1 MISRTKKFAYVLAF
15 VLSVL
20 YLVWRV
26 LFTLPW
32 HANIWILIFAILL
45 VSAEIISNIT
55 AYIVIYFRVWVAR
68 HDIHQD
74 FSKLDYLPG
83 LDVPD
88 IDMIVATHD
97 EDMALLRKTFN
108 AIKHI
113 DYPDRKKVHLVVAD
127 DGNRPEVAALTK
139 QYGGQ
144 YIGLSGN
151 KEAKS
156 GNINHALSIVHSPLV
171 AIFDADMIPYSSFLN
186 ATVPIFMQN
195 MVDQAQEDNKE
206 PKLGFVQTPQSF
218 YNADIFQFNLF
229 SEKVVP
235 NEQDY
240 FSRDI
245 NVLNSM
251 SGSAIFTG
259 SNTVF
264 LRQAIDDAGGFPV
277 GTLTEDFELGGRI
290 NMAGYVSYSTD
301 EPQASGISPV
311 DVKGV
316 IKQRV
321 RWARGVIQSSRN
333 MKIFTNSKLK
343 FNNRLVLINSY
354 LYWWSFS
361 RRLIFMIAPVL
372 FALFNQ
378 PVVIANLWLLMIF
391 WAPGYFLLHWVLGDT
406 SSSIRNERWGEV
418 QETFF
423 APYLFFP
430 VILQSLGI
438 KQTKFKVTDKDSVFG
453 WRDRLY
459 MVPYVVAWL
468 FLAAAIIQ
476 FNYGKFGT
484 EIMMGS
490 IVTFWLVM
498 HLINVT
504 FCIFLASGR
513 PVYRGSERF
522 DRKYDGSV
530 FLSDKVYIIETVN
543 VSEKGLLFI
552 TPSTDELITHAGQ
565 EIKIKIAYK
574 DEFAEVVGQIVRVI
588 DVDGQHQYAVEL
600 KEDAMDHASSDTYL
614 QIIYDGYNLVLPEEQ
629 DEWITPID
637 ALYSNIANRFEN
649 MIRRYNKS
657 RGSDEKRGQS

>member
-1 MISRTKKFAYVLAF
+1 MISRTKKIAYVLAF
-15 VLSVL
+15 LLSIL
-20 YLVWRV
+20 YLIWRV

-32 HANIWILIFAILL
+32 NGSIWILIFAILL
-45 VSAEIISNIT
+45 VGSEIVSNIT
-55 AYIVIYFRVWVAR
+55 AYIVIYFRVRVVKK
-68 HDIHQD
+68 HIEQN
-74 FSKLDYLPG
+74 FEGMDYLPNVE
-83 LDVPD
+83 VPD

-97 EDMALLRKTFN
+97 EDPDLLRKTFN
-108 AIKHI
+108 AIRYI
-113 DYPDRKKVHLVVAD
+113 EYPDKGKVHLVVAD
-127 DGNRPEVAALTK
+127 DGNRPEVAALTAE
-139 QYGGQ
+139 YGGQ

-171 AIFDADMIPYSSFLN
+171 AIFDADMIPYSTFLD
-186 ATVPIFMQN
+186 ATVPVFMQN
-195 MVDQAQEDNKE
+195 MVDQAQEDSKE
-206 PKLGFVQTPQSF
+206 QPVGFVQTPQSF

-251 SGSAIFTG
+251 TGAAIFTG

-290 NMAGYVSYSTD
+290 NMAGYVSYSTK

-321 RWARGVIQSSRN
+321 RWARGVVQSSRN
-333 MKIFTNSKLK
+333 MGIFWNQKLS

-361 RRLIFMIAPVL
+361 RRLIFMTAPII
-372 FALFNQ
+372 FALFEQ
-378 PVVIANLWLLMIF
+378 PVVVANLWLLMIF

-423 APYLFFP
+423 APYLVLP
-430 VILQSLGI
+430 VFLQALGI
-438 KQTKFKVTDKDSVFG
+438 KQKKFKVTDKESVFG

-459 MVPYVVAWL
+459 MVPYVIFWL
-468 FLAAAIIQ
+468 FLVVAIIH
-476 FNYGKFGT
+476 FNFGKFGT

-513 PVYRGSERF
+513 PVYREAIRF
-522 DRKYDGSV
+522 DRSYKGQVQVEGKAYP
-530 FLSDKVYIIETVN
+530 IETVN
-543 VSEKGLLFI
+543 VSENGLLFV
-552 TPSTDELITHAGQ
+552 TPNNSEMVAQADQYIEVEL
-565 EIKIKIAYK
+565 AYK
-574 DEFAEVVGQIVRVI
+574 DESAMLAGHIVRVI
-588 DVDGQHQYAVEL
+588 DVDEQHQYAVEL
-600 KEDAMDHASSDTYL
+600 VEGSLERHSSDVYY
-614 QIIYDGYNLVLPEEQ
+614 QIIYDGFNLVLPEEQ
-629 DEWITPID
+629 DEWITPVD
-637 ALYSNIANRFEN
+637 ALYTNVASRLEN
-649 MIRRYNKS
+649 WMRRYNKWAK
-657 RGSDEKRGQS
+657 SDKKRGRS

>member
-1 MISRTKKFAYVLAF
+1 MISRTKKVAYVLAF
-15 VLSVL
+15 LLSVL
-20 YLVWRV
+20 YLLWRV
-26 LFTLPW
+26 FFTLPW
-32 HANIWILIFAILL
+32 DSSLWVLIFGMLL
-45 VSAEIISNIT
+45 IGSEIISNIT
-55 AYIVIYFRVWVAR
+55 AYIVIYFRIRVKKK
-68 HDIHQD
+68 HIEQN
-74 FSKLDYLPG
+74 FEEMDYLPG
-83 LDVPD
+83 VSVPD

-97 EDMALLRKTFN
+97 EDPELLRKTFN
-108 AIKHI
+108 AITYI
-113 DYPDRKKVHLVVAD
+113 EYPDKHKVHLVVAD
-127 DGNRPEVAALTK
+127 DGNRPEVAALTAE
-139 QYGGQ
+139 YGGQ

-156 GNINHALSIVHSPLV
+156 GNINHALSLVHSPLV
-171 AIFDADMIPYSSFLN
+171 AIFDADMIPYSTFLN

-195 MVDQAQEDNKE
+195 MVDQAQEE
-206 PKLGFVQTPQSF
+206 PEDKPLGFVQTPQSF
-218 YNADIFQFNLF
+218 YNADIFQYNLF

-277 GTLTEDFELGGRI
+277 NTLTEDFELGGRI
-290 NMAGYVSYSTD
+290 NMAGYVSYSTK

-333 MKIFTNSKLK
+333 MHIFLNRKLSL
-343 FNNRLVLINSY
+343 NNRLVLINSY

-361 RRLIFMIAPVL
+361 RRLIFMAAPII
-372 FALFNQ
+372 FALFGQ
-378 PVVIANLWLLMIF
+378 PVVMANLWLLLIF
-391 WAPGYFLLHWVLGDT
+391 WAPGYFLLRWVLGDT

-423 APYLFFP
+423 APYLVLP
-430 VILQSLGI
+430 VLLQILGI
-438 KQTKFKVTDKDSVFG
+438 KQKKFKVTDKESVFG

-459 MVPYVVAWL
+459 MIPYVVAWL
-468 FLAAAIIQ
+468 LLVASIIH
-476 FNYGKFGT
+476 FNYGKFGI

-490 IVTFWLVM
+490 IVTFWLII

-513 PVYRGSERF
+513 PVHRAAERF
-522 DRKYDGSV
+522 DRTYWGNVTVAEST
-530 FLSDKVYIIETVN
+530 YPIEMMN
-543 VSEKGLLFI
+543 VSEQGLLFV
-552 TPSTDELITHAGQ
+552 TPNDEQLIAQ
-565 EIKIKIAYK
+565 ADDRIKLTLEYK
-574 DEFAEVVGQIVRVI
+574 GEAANVEGTVVRVI
-588 DVDGQHQYAVEL
+588 DVDGQKQYAVKLLEGS
-600 KEDAMDHASSDTYL
+600 MDRHSSNVYY
-614 QIIYDGYNLVLPEEQ
+614 QIIYDGFNLVLPEEQ
-629 DEWITPID
+629 DEWITPTD
-637 ALYSNIANRFEN
+637 GLYTNVVNRFESWAQA
-649 MIRRYNKS
+649 YK
-657 RGSDEKRGQS
+657 KRGQS

>member
-1 MISRTKKFAYVLAF
+1 MISRTKKIAYVLAF
-15 VLSVL
+15 LLTVL
-20 YLVWRV
+20 YLIWRV

-32 HANIWILIFAILL
+32 NASIGILIFAILL
-45 VSAEIISNIT
+45 IGSEIISNIT
-55 AYIVIYFRVWVAR
+55 AYIVIYLRIRVAKK
-68 HDIHQD
+68 HIEQD
-74 FSKLDYLPG
+74 LDHMEYLPG
-83 LDVPD
+83 VEVPD
-88 IDMIVATHD
+88 VDIIVATHD
-97 EDMALLRKTFN
+97 EDPELLRKTFN
-108 AIKHI
+108 AISYME
-113 DYPDRKKVHLVVAD
+113 YPDKRKVHLIVAD
-127 DGNRPEVAALTK
+127 DGNRPEVATLTAE
-139 QYGGQ
+139 YGGR

-151 KEAKS
+151 KHAKS
-156 GNINHALSIVHSPLV
+156 GNINHALTLVNSPLV
-171 AIFDADMIPYSSFLN
+171 AIFDADMIPYSTFLN
-186 ATVPIFMQN
+186 ATVPVFMQN
-195 MVDQAQEDNKE
+195 MADQAQDDPKE
-206 PKLGFVQTPQSF
+206 QPLGFVQTPQSF

-251 SGSAIFTG
+251 TGSAIFTG

-290 NMAGYVSYSTD
+290 NMERYVSYSTK

-321 RWARGVIQSSRN
+321 RWAHGVIQSSRN
-333 MKIFTNSKLK
+333 MRIFWNRKLK

-361 RRLIFMIAPVL
+361 RRIIFMAAPVI
-372 FALFNQ
+372 FALFEE

-423 APYLFFP
+423 APYLVLP
-430 VILQSLGI
+430 VLFQALGI

-459 MVPYVVAWL
+459 MAPYVVAFA
-468 FLAAAIIQ
+468 FLVAAIIH

-513 PVYRGSERF
+513 PVYRDAERF
-522 DRKYDGSV
+522 DRTYYGNVMVNGVKHA
-530 FLSDKVYIIETVN
+530 IETIN
-543 VSEKGLLFI
+543 VSEKGMLVI
-552 TPSTDELITHAGQ
+552 TPNTNDVVTTAGQ
-565 EIKIKIAYK
+565 EIEIELKYK
-574 DEFAEVVGQIVRVI
+574 NEFAHVLGHIVRVI
-588 DVDGQHQYAVEL
+588 DVDGQHQYAIELVEGS
-600 KEDAMDHASSDTYL
+600 MGRHSSNVYF
-614 QIIYDGYNLVLPEEQ
+614 QIIYDGFNLVLPEEQ
-629 DEWITPID
+629 DEWITPTD
-637 ALYSNIANRFEN
+637 ALYTNVAERFEKW
-649 MIRRYNKS
+649 MRRYNKWAK
-657 RGSDEKRGQS
+657 SDKKRGRS

>member
-1 MISRTKKFAYVLAF
+1 MISRTKKVAYVLAF
-15 VLSVL
+15 VLSIL
-20 YLVWRV
+20 YLIWRV

-32 HANIWILIFAILL
+32 DASLWVLIFAILL
-45 VSAEIISNIT
+45 IGSEIISNIT
-55 AYIVIYFRVWVAR
+55 AYIVIYFRVRVVKKHVEQNIEA
-68 HDIHQD
+68 IE
-74 FSKLDYLPG
+74 YLPG
-83 LDVPD
+83 VEVPD

-97 EDMALLRKTFN
+97 EDPELLRKTFN
-108 AIKHI
+108 AIRYI
-113 DYPDRKKVHLVVAD
+113 EYPDKNKVHLVVAD
-127 DGNRPEVAALTK
+127 DGNRPEVAALTAE
-139 QYGGQ
+139 YGGR

-156 GNINHALSIVHSPLV
+156 GNINHALTLVHSPLV
-171 AIFDADMIPYSSFLN
+171 AIFDADMIPYSTFLN
-186 ATVPIFMQN
+186 ATVPVFMQN
-195 MVDQAQEDNKE
+195 IVDQAKE
-206 PKLGFVQTPQSF
+206 EPEEQPLGFVQTPQSF

-290 NMAGYVSYSTD
+290 NMAGYVSYSTK

-333 MKIFTNSKLK
+333 MGIFWNRKLS

-361 RRLIFMIAPVL
+361 RRLIFMAAPVI
-372 FALFNQ
+372 FALFEQ

-423 APYLFFP
+423 APYLVLP
-430 VILQSLGI
+430 VLLQALGI
-438 KQTKFKVTDKDSVFG
+438 KQKKFKVTDKDSVFG

-459 MVPYVVAWL
+459 MVPFVVAWL
-468 FLAAAIIQ
+468 FLVAAIIH
-476 FNYGKFGT
+476 FNYGKFGS

-513 PVYRGSERF
+513 PVYRDAERF
-522 DRKYDGSV
+522 DRAYAGDVVVAGQA
-530 FLSDKVYIIETVN
+530 YTIETIN
-543 VSEKGLLFI
+543 VSEQGLLFV
-552 TPSTDELITHAGQ
+552 TPNEKRVIAQAGQ
-565 EIKIKIAYK
+565 TIDVALVYK
-574 DEFAEVVGQIVRVI
+574 DERAKVQGTIVRVI
-588 DVDGQHQYAVEL
+588 DVDGEHQYAVQLLE
-600 KEDAMDHASSDTYL
+600 EEMDRHSSNVYF
-614 QIIYDGYNLVLPEEQ
+614 QIIYDGFNLVLPEEQ
-629 DEWITPID
+629 DEWITPTD
-637 ALYSNIANRFEN
+637 ALYTNVAERLEN
-649 MIRRYNKS
+649 VMRRYNKWAK
-657 RGSDEKRGQS
+657 SDDKRGRS